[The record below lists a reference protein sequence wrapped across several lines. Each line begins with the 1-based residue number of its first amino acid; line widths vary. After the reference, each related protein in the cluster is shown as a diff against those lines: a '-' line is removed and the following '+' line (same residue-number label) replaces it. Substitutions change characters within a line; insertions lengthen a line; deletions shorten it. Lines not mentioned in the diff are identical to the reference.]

1 MTTNVLIAFYSTYGH
16 VHRMALAV
24 AKGAESVPD
33 VTVRLHRI
41 AELEEARKALSAQE
55 AYVRAQQA
63 QADIPVVTHDD
74 LRWADGVAWG
84 TPTRYGNMS
93 AQMKQFV
100 DTTGGLW
107 LKGELEDKATGIF
120 TSTATIHGGQ
130 ETTILTALVPLIHL
144 GMVFVGTPYGQNP
157 QILVTDGIGGSPYGP
172 GTLAGTDGSRRRWP
186 LPRARRACLT
196 SPYGCT
202 GSRSSKKRAR
212 RCRPRKPMCGHSRH
226 RPTFPW
232 SRTTTCVGPMVSPG
246 ARQHAMAT

>member
-1 MTTNVLIAFYSTYGH
+1 M
-16 VHRMALAV
+16 
-24 AKGAESVPD
+24 
-33 VTVRLHRI
+33 
-41 AELEEARKALSAQE
+41 
-55 AYVRAQQA
+55 RAQQE

-74 LRWADGVAWG
+74 LRWADGIAWG

-93 AQMKQFV
+93 AQMKQFI

-172 GTLAGTDGSRRRWP
+172 GTLAGTDGSRQP
-186 LPRARRACLT
+186 VEAELTTARNL
-196 SPYGCT
+196 
-202 GSRSSKKRAR
+202 GSRLTRVAGCLKNLR
-212 RCRPRKPMCGHSRH
+212 G
-226 RPTFPW
+226 
-232 SRTTTCVGPMVSPG
+232 
-246 ARQHAMAT
+246 

>member
-1 MTTNVLIAFYSTYGH
+1 MLIIGKLEQLGDILEHKH
-16 VHRMALAV
+16 VCVQEQRPSLV
-24 AKGAESVPD
+24 ITK
-33 VTVRLHRI
+33 VRRQ
-41 AELEEARKALSAQE
+41 K
-55 AYVRAQQA
+55 
-63 QADIPVVTHDD
+63 PHDD
-74 LRWADGVAWG
+74 LRWADGIAWG

-172 GTLAGTDGSRRRWP
+172 GTLAGTDGSRQP
-186 LPRARRACLT
+186 VEAELTTARNL
-196 SPYGCT
+196 
-202 GSRSSKKRAR
+202 GSRLARVAGRLKDLRLSRASA
-212 RCRPRKPMCGHSRH
+212 P
-226 RPTFPW
+226 
-232 SRTTTCVGPMVSPG
+232 
-246 ARQHAMAT
+246 

>member
-33 VTVRLHRI
+33 VTVRLRPI
-41 AELEEARKALSAQE
+41 AELEEARKALSAQD

-63 QADIPVVTHDD
+63 QADIPAVTHD
-74 LRWADGVAWG
+74 
-84 TPTRYGNMS
+84 
-93 AQMKQFV
+93 AQMKQFI

-120 TSTATIHGGQ
+120 TSTGTIHGGQ

-144 GMVFVGTPYGQNP
+144 GMVFVGTPYAQNP

-172 GTLAGTDGSRRRWP
+172 GTLAGTDGSRQP
-186 LPRARRACLT
+186 VEAELTTARNL
-196 SPYGCT
+196 
-202 GSRSSKKRAR
+202 GSRLARVASRLKDLRA
-212 RCRPRKPMCGHSRH
+212 SRASA
-226 RPTFPW
+226 P
-232 SRTTTCVGPMVSPG
+232 
-246 ARQHAMAT
+246 